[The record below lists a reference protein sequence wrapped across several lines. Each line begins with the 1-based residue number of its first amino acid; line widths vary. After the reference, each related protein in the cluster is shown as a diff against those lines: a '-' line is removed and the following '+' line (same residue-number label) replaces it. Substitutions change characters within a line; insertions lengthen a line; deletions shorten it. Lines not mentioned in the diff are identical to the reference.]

1 MWSAIKNMVG
11 RNVIVSPL
19 ITIDGEK
26 FTIYGMITE
35 IKTLR
40 ASNKVLSKRLKQYE
54 HYVTAC
60 EETAWKRIRV
70 N

>member
-1 MWSAIKNMVG
+1 MWSAIKNILG
-11 RNVIVSPL
+11 HNVIVSPL

-26 FTIYGMITE
+26 FTIYGLIAE
-35 IKTLR
+35 IKALR
-40 ASNKVLSKRLKQYE
+40 ASNKVLTKQLKQYE
-54 HYVTAC
+54 HYVIAC